1 MVLVG
6 DIVRLTTGEVKTLSV
21 CNSTGI
27 GCQFTGAFPKEFF
40 NFEVIQLKIPQAEEI
55 IMMVSDS
62 DYEEIRRIMK
72 E

>member
-21 CNSTGI
+21 CNAAGI
-27 GCQFTGAFPKEFF
+27 GCQCTGAFPKDFF
-40 NFEVIQLKIPQAEEI
+40 NFEVIKLIIPQAEEL

-62 DYEEIRRIMK
+62 DYEEMRRIMK